1 MELRRCSSRV
11 SILQVKQNSFSPKN
25 NLKHF
30 PFCFASRPSS
40 SSSSFSGSHLPSIWE
55 PENRLLNLHDQFF
68 RMGLKLSR
76 GPGKEKSTLQLT
88 RVHILT
94 YLTTSYYLR
103 NLVSKK
109 RRRLITGGYDLDM
122 SYISDKLLAMSFPA
136 ERMRAVYRNPLWQV
150 KSVLDMRHP
159 DHYKIYN
166 LCIEECYD
174 PENFYGRVERF
185 PFDDNHVP
193 SLKMIQLFCQSVHS
207 WLSLDP
213 KNIAVVHCM
222 AGKGRTGLM
231 VSAYLVYGGMS
242 AEEALE
248 MYASRRTTNNNGVS
262 IPSQRRYVKYWSHL
276 LGERI
281 GKGPPEVKL
290 PQEHSRELL
299 RIRLYDTANVD
310 SVFFVVSELQEVPNE
325 MYRPSVELAR
335 GCCRQF
341 KKGYCRSSSPR
352 YYISHINC
360 DSEEDEVLTA
370 GEEPRLVVQMDTE
383 SSIIDEKTCLDFYFD
398 KPVRVSG
405 DIRITFYQKMIGSR
419 LFYTCFNTAFITNG
433 LLQFSIGELD
443 KVGGNGRSI
452 SGPDFSLELLF
463 SPATSI
469 SGKLL
474 SRHDLSLS

>member
-1 MELRRCSSRV
+1 
-11 SILQVKQNSFSPKN
+11 
-25 NLKHF
+25 
-30 PFCFASRPSS
+30 
-40 SSSSFSGSHLPSIWE
+40 
-55 PENRLLNLHDQFF
+55 
-68 RMGLKLSR
+68 MGLKLSR
-76 GPGKEKSTLQLT
+76 GPGKEKSALEL
-88 RVHILT
+88 RPHILT
-94 YLTTSYYLR
+94 YLTTNSYLR

-109 RRRLITGGYDLDM
+109 RRRLTMGGYDLDM

-150 KSVLDMRHP
+150 KSVLDMRHHN
-159 DHYKIYN
+159 HYKVYN

-193 SLKMIQLFCQSVHS
+193 TLKMIQLFCESVHS

-262 IPSQRRYVKYWSHL
+262 IPSQRRYVKYWSNL
-276 LGERI
+276 LSFSKRI
-281 GKGPPEVKL
+281 GNRPPEVIL
-290 PQEHSRELL
+290 PQENSRELL
-299 RIRLYDTANVD
+299 RIRLYDTVNVD
-310 SVFFVVSELQEVPNE
+310 SVFFVVSELQEVPSE
-325 MYRPSVELAR
+325 MYPPSVELSR

-341 KKGYCRSSSPR
+341 KKGYCRSLSPR
-352 YYISHINC
+352 YYISHSHMNC
-360 DSEEDEVLTA
+360 DSEEDEVLTNR
-370 GEEPRLVVQMDTE
+370 EEPRLVVQMDTE

-433 LLQFSIGELD
+433 LLQFSIEELD

-463 SPATSI
+463 SPASSK

-474 SRHDLSLS
+474 SRDDLSLP

>member
-1 MELRRCSSRV
+1 
-11 SILQVKQNSFSPKN
+11 
-25 NLKHF
+25 
-30 PFCFASRPSS
+30 
-40 SSSSFSGSHLPSIWE
+40 
-55 PENRLLNLHDQFF
+55 
-68 RMGLKLSR
+68 MGLKLSG

-94 YLTTSYYLR
+94 YLTTTSYLR

-159 DHYKIYN
+159 DHYKVYN

-207 WLSLDP
+207 WLSLNP
-213 KNIAVVHCM
+213 NNIAVVHCM

-276 LGERI
+276 LGEGI

-299 RIRLYDTANVD
+299 RIRLYDTANID
-310 SVFFVVSELQEVPNE
+310 SVFFVVSELQEVSNE

-341 KKGYCRSSSPR
+341 KKGYCRSSSPQ
-352 YYISHINC
+352 YYISHINR
-360 DSEEDEVLTA
+360 DSEEDELLTD

-474 SRHDLSLS
+474 SRDDLSLS

>member
-1 MELRRCSSRV
+1 M
-11 SILQVKQNSFSPKN
+11 I
-25 NLKHF
+25 
-30 PFCFASRPSS
+30 SS
-40 SSSSFSGSHLPSIWE
+40 SGIKPLSIISHFVSLGLTVVPYLIYVSS
-55 PENRLLNLHDQFF
+55 F

-76 GPGKEKSTLQLT
+76 GPVKEKSTLGLT

-103 NLVSKK
+103 SLVSKK
-109 RRRLITGGYDLDM
+109 RRRLIIGGYDLDM

-159 DHYKIYN
+159 DHYKVYN
-166 LCIEECYD
+166 LCIEESYD

-193 SLKMIQLFCQSVHS
+193 SLKMIQLFCESVYS
-207 WLSLDP
+207 WLAQDP
-213 KNIAVVHCM
+213 KNITVVHCM

-242 AEEALE
+242 AEDALE
-248 MYASRRTTNNNGVS
+248 MYARRRTTNNNGVS
-262 IPSQRRYVKYWSHL
+262 IPSQRRYVKYWSDL
-276 LGERI
+276 LTFRL
-281 GKGPPEVKL
+281 KGPPEVKL
-290 PQEHSRELL
+290 PQEDSRELL

-310 SVFFVVSELQEVPNE
+310 SVFFVVSELQEVPGE

-341 KKGYCRSSSPR
+341 KKGYCRSLSPR
-352 YYISHINC
+352 YYISHVNS
-360 DSEEDEVLTA
+360 DSQDDEAVTD
-370 GEEPRLVVQMDTE
+370 GEEARLVVQMDTE

-463 SPATSI
+463 GPAS
-469 SGKLL
+469 SKFGKFL
-474 SRHDLSLS
+474 SRDDLSLS